1 VLSFD
6 YWVDPQAGSVNF
18 HFWNSTQKLTHEFE
32 VAKLVFGKW
41 TRVTVRLNEFGP
53 AGVRAREENLLNG
66 LYIHGTDG
74 RPRKFY
80 VDNLVITRPR
90 SLKPR
95 PVETK

>member
-1 VLSFD
+1 MSFD

-18 HFWNSTQKLTHEFE
+18 HFWNSTQKVAHQFE
-32 VAKLVFGKW
+32 VPKVAFSRW
-41 TRVTVRLNEFGP
+41 TRVTVRLDEIGT
-53 AGVRAREENLLNG
+53 AGVHAKEGDLLNN
-66 LYIHGTDG
+66 LYLQGTG
-74 RPRKFY
+74 SGTRRFY